1 MFCVLLGFG
10 SCGSRDFSAFI
21 LLVFLEGGFC
31 GGTWFLC
38 LMLLL
43 FLLLLSGVFEVF
55 VVVVL

>member
-10 SCGSRDFSAFI
+10 SCGSRESSGFI

-31 GGTWFLC
+31 GGTWFLR

-43 FLLLLSGVFEVF
+43 FLLLSGVFEVF